1 MIERERAA
9 EVRRLFFAEH
19 WKKGTIA
26 TQLGVHPDV
35 VERAIGPL
43 GPEPKARPARPS
55 LLDPYVSFIDETLAA
70 YPRLV
75 ATRLYDMVVER
86 GYAGSLRTLTRHVRQ
101 VRPQPKSEVF
111 LRTERLPGEQSQ
123 VDWGHVGTLRVDGGE
138 RALWVFVIVLA
149 YSRALWAELVLDMGV
164 HSVRRSLVRAAQHFG
179 GVTRQWLFDNPKT
192 IVLERQG
199 ELVRYQPD
207 LLALSATLHVQPR
220 LCGVRKP
227 HQKGGVERSI
237 RYLKERFFAA
247 RRIHSVE
254 HGNAELL
261 RFLDEIAMKR
271 THPVHR
277 ERTVAEVF
285 EEERPLL
292 LRLPE
297 PMPVTDL
304 VAPVAVDKTA
314 TIRFHTNRYSV
325 PPAYARRTLT
335 LVASDAEVRLL
346 DGADVIAKHVRSWG
360 RHGLVETP
368 EHRAEILATK
378 PGARPAK
385 GRDRL
390 RAAVP
395 RIDELLEHWL
405 HEGRN
410 IGSMIAR
417 TLKLLDVYGERD
429 LAHAID
435 ALLERGSHDLGALAV
450 LCDQRRRPQRVV
462 LPLELGD
469 HVPDRDVVPHDLGG
483 YDHD

>member
-9 EVRRLFFAEH
+9 EIRRLFFAEH

-43 GPEPKARPARPS
+43 GPEPKARPTRPS
-55 LLDPYVSFIDETLAA
+55 LLEPYLSFIDDVLAD
-70 YPRLV
+70 YPKLV
-75 ATRLYDMVVER
+75 ATRLYDMLVER
-86 GYAGSLRTLTRHVRQ
+86 GYSGSLRTLTRHVGH

-111 LRTERLPGEQSQ
+111 LRIERLPGEQSQ
-123 VDWGHVGTLRVDGGE
+123 IDWGHVGTLRVPGGE
-138 RALWVFVIVLA
+138 RALWVFVLVLA
-149 YSRALWAELVLDMGV
+149 SSRALWAELVLDLSV

-207 LLALSATLHVQPR
+207 LLALSAALHVQPR

-227 HQKGGVERSI
+227 HQKGGVERAI

-254 HGNAELL
+254 HGNGELH
-261 RFLDEIAMKR
+261 RFLAEIAMQR
-271 THPVHR
+271 PHPVHR
-277 ERTVAEVF
+277 ERTVAELF
-285 EEERPLL
+285 EDEREHL

-297 PMPVTDL
+297 TMPAIDL
-304 VAPVAVDKTA
+304 VTPVAVDKTA
-314 TIRFHTNRYSV
+314 TVRFDTNRYSV
-325 PPAYARRTLT
+325 PPLHARRTLT
-335 LVASDAEVRLL
+335 LVASDVEVRLL
-346 DGADVIAKHVRSWG
+346 DGDEIVARHPRSWG
-360 RHGLVETP
+360 RRQLVEIP
-368 EHRAEILATK
+368 EHCAAILATK

-395 RIDELLEHWL
+395 RVDELLEHWL

-410 IGSMIAR
+410 LGSMIAR
-417 TLKLLDVYGERD
+417 TLKLLDLYDERVLSQAVDD
-429 LAHAID
+429 LI
-435 ALLERGSHDLGALAV
+435 ERGSHDLGALAV